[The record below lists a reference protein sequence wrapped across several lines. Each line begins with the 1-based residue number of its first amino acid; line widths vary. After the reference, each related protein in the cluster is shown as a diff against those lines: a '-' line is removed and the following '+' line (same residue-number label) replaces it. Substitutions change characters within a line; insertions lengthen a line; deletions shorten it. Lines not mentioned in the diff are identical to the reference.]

1 MMSAFSMPESAMLRS
16 KIYKDLFKNKKELHF
31 IFEDYLIKKKGDE
44 KKLEEYLIFKN
55 EFFINLK
62 SSLNKFEK
70 KYLFLKK
77 CLFNLKFYEM
87 HYYRRSRIYRK
98 QSCRKTY

>member
-44 KKLEEYLIFKN
+44 KKLKIYLIFKN

-70 KYLFLKK
+70 KYLISKK
-77 CLFNLKFYEM
+77 GNF
-87 HYYRRSRIYRK
+87 I
-98 QSCRKTY
+98 